1 MTAVTGSRGRAW
13 ATGLLGAALLA
24 SGLVLVQTSYETRR
38 LFSSL
43 ERERALTLQLETEFR
58 RLDAEQRTQATS
70 TRVETLARQRL
81 AMRPADPSVMHRV
94 VDCAAPVESDLTR
107 DAGTAHAAPGGTR

>member
-1 MTAVTGSRGRAW
+1 VWGA
-13 ATGLLGAALLA
+13 GLLGAALVA
-24 SGLVLVQTSYETRR
+24 SGLLLVQTAYETRR

-43 ERERALTLQLETEFR
+43 ERERALSRQLEMEHR
-58 RLDAEQRTQATS
+58 RLDAERRAQSTG

-94 VDCAAPVESDLTR
+94 VDGAAPVETDLAR
-107 DAGTAHAAPGGTR
+107 DASRVPAAADGAR

>member
-1 MTAVTGSRGRAW
+1 MTATRGPRPPW
-13 ATGLLGAALLA
+13 RVGVLGAALVA

-43 ERERALTLQLETEFR
+43 ERERALARQLEREHR
-58 RLDAEQRTQATS
+58 RLDAERRAQSTG

-94 VDCAAPVESDLTR
+94 VDGAAPVETDLAR
-107 DAGTAHAAPGGTR
+107 DAGRGPEVASGAAR

>member
-1 MTAVTGSRGRAW
+1 MTDAIGRRPAW
-13 ATGLLGAALLA
+13 VAGVLGAALMA

-43 ERERALTLQLETEFR
+43 ERERAQARQLEREHR
-58 RLDAEQRTQATS
+58 RLDAERRAQSTS

-81 AMRPADPSVMHRV
+81 AMRPVDPSVMHRV
-94 VDCAAPVESDLTR
+94 VDGAAPVETDLAR
-107 DAGTAHAAPGGTR
+107 DAGRSPDVAPGAAR

>member
-43 ERERALTLQLETEFR
+43 ER
-58 RLDAEQRTQATS
+58 
-70 TRVETLARQRL
+70 
-81 AMRPADPSVMHRV
+81 
-94 VDCAAPVESDLTR
+94 
-107 DAGTAHAAPGGTR
+107 